1 MTEALEQRRYL
12 DVAELAEYIRSTPA
26 SVRQLVH
33 RKQLPYL
40 KRGTRLLFDR
50 EVIDKHMAAQS
61 VEVGQSSNG

>member
-1 MTEALEQRRYL
+1 MTEIGERRYL
-12 DVAELAEYIRSTPA
+12 DVEALAEYICSTPA

-50 EVIDKHMAAQS
+50 QAIDRHLASQQFEPS
-61 VEVGQSSNG
+61 LQ